1 MKKVVLWFLFI
12 IVAAG
17 GFIAYKAHSSGSKTD
32 SGKTTAS
39 HATGFDK
46 SQHSL
51 KDAGSLWVVV
61 NKTRQLQPASYV
73 PKNLV
78 VPNIPLRSNITDT
91 EKYVRA
97 DMAPSLEKMVEDANA
112 QGVHFNLQSG
122 YRSYQF
128 QVDLYNSYVAAQG
141 KSVADSQSARP
152 GYSEHQTGLAAD
164 LGGTSD
170 PSCNVADCFADTVE
184 GKWLAAN
191 AYKYGFLIR
200 YPADKVNVTGYIYEP
215 WHIRYI
221 GASLST
227 EMHKSHIETLEEFFG
242 LPAAPSYT
250 G

>member
-141 KSVADSQSARP
+141 KSLADSQSARP
-152 GYSEHQTGLAAD
+152 G
-164 LGGTSD
+164 
-170 PSCNVADCFADTVE
+170 
-184 GKWLAAN
+184 
-191 AYKYGFLIR
+191 
-200 YPADKVNVTGYIYEP
+200 
-215 WHIRYI
+215 
-221 GASLST
+221 
-227 EMHKSHIETLEEFFG
+227 
-242 LPAAPSYT
+242 
-250 G
+250 